1 MSYLKFLMI
10 GFLLVSLIGCSHLY
24 GDHGVLKNRDTDY
37 LKAQNISPIEVPP
50 GYNKAA
56 IQNNYP
62 VPPKQYPGSKAR
74 VDLTP
79 PGLETPP
86 NALPP
91 PP

>member
-1 MSYLKFLMI
+1 MSYVKFLV
-10 GFLLVSLIGCSHLY
+10 LAVLVANVIGCSHLY
-24 GDHGVLKNRDTDY
+24 GDHGVIKNRDTDY
-37 LKAQNISPIEVPP
+37 LKARNIQPIEVPP

-62 VPPKQYPGSKAR
+62 VSAKKYPEVNSR

-79 PGLETPP
+79 PGLMDSPV

-91 PP
+91 P

>member
-1 MSYLKFLMI
+1 MSYLKKLVL
-10 GFLLVSLIGCSHLY
+10 GVLLVNVMGCSHLY
-24 GDHGVLKNRDTDY
+24 GDHGVVKNRDTDY
-37 LKAQNISPIEVPP
+37 LKAQNISTIQVPP
-50 GYNKAA
+50 GINKPT

-62 VPPKQYPGSKAR
+62 VSTKQYPDNRTR